1 MRSLSEHFLSACA
14 YAGLRFPCTT
24 PPESSIRQCVPAHS
38 LTSTL
43 RQTHAVACLVLL
55 LYARNKSMSMK
66 FLKTIFGKIRPES
79 GQNKSHRETY
89 FGGEHHTRHSRKR
102 RPRKGQIQTARHAVR
117 CAAPDGAEIHKR
129 AESHCKAIRI
139 RRQRGKHSNRTVG
152 NGSPRDCP

>member
-55 LYARNKSMSMK
+55 LYAQNKSMSMK
-66 FLKTIFGKIRPES
+66 FLKTIFGIIRPEL
-79 GQNKSHRETY
+79 GQIR
-89 FGGEHHTRHSRKR
+89 GEFYPRHSRKR
-102 RPRKGQIQTARHAVR
+102 QPRKGQIQTARHAVR
-117 CAAPDGAEIHKR
+117 CAASDGAEIHKR
-129 AESHCKAIRI
+129 AESHRKAI
-139 RRQRGKHSNRTVG
+139 
-152 NGSPRDCP
+152 